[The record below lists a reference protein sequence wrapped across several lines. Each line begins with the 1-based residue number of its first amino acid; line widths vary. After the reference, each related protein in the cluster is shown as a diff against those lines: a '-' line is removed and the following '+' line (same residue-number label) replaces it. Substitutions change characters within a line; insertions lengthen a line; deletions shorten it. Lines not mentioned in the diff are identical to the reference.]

1 MSPSSPVDETPQD
14 RINDNLA
21 PFGASVFKQIREV
34 QSKLLLAFA
43 VLQFVSVANNRYTKR
58 HILGWSVLKLLQV
71 QRNMPS
77 TLLSSEEVEQ
87 EKVGLLVRR

>member
-1 MSPSSPVDETPQD
+1 MSPSSPVDETPQE
-14 RINDNLA
+14 RIYDNLA

-34 QSKLLLAFA
+34 ERKLLLAFA
-43 VLQFVSVANNRYTKR
+43 VLQFVSVENNQYTKR
-58 HILGWSVLKLLQV
+58 RIPGWPVLKLLQV
-71 QRNMPS
+71 QRNVPS